1 MKRLKT
7 WDYTKWCCDQCWWV
21 LCNSIFTKCANQWA
35 VVIARQLQDRI
46 WTSGMRSQ
54 LMFMLEISMG
64 WHVEIRGWKIVIL
77 ASLNMQSG
85 ELWKLCFC
93 WRILISNV
101 WMLVRNLLLATWC
114 TGKIESNLV
123 SPVDAPPSFPGT
135 LSEIRVHERHP
146 EGRGWNEMTW
156 NHVMF
161 CYHVMSIATWPYPK
175 SEICRYVFT
184 PMLSGLRWPGQTV
197 MGSWL
202 PADTLWFKAFH
213 THLYTHSFKS
223 ADAPDRRAERAVRCF
238 RALQEPMGSWDHR
251 GLKTPRD
258 VKRMADSLFLFSPFF
273 IVTPHLMRRKILN
286 MESVWVDEV
295 HLQHDR
301 EPQWTTSREL
311 CVLDKKLRVATQS
324 VAQCQQCE
332 HESLKVTA
340 TPPDCCC

>member
-85 ELWKLCFC
+85 ELWKLFFC

-223 ADAPDRRAERAVRCF
+223 ADGYLTGGPNELFDAS
-238 RALQEPMGSWDHR
+238 EPSRSQWEVETTGVSKPQGMSSGWRIH
-251 GLKTPRD
+251 
-258 VKRMADSLFLFSPFF
+258 FF
-273 IVTPHLMRRKILN
+273 CSPHLMRRKILN
-286 MESVWVDEV
+286 MERVWVDEV